1 MTTFSD
7 RGLADALADAR
18 DLPDGEARC
27 AELERIATRADAT
40 GDPRTGLAAR
50 FALIE
55 AYLHLGERWRLV
67 EPVRR
72 CLAALDRTPGLLDGR
87 PGDEVG
93 LRRHQRQAVEA
104 LFGTPRISLD
114 QARSLLDDLAER
126 LGPDA
131 EPVAELRCRLADH
144 LGDEPTARREYARW
158 HDDRSGP
165 PPHRDPDRPEHQPG
179 PAGRAPRHDR
189 EGPAEQSGSAGPERG
204 RPAGPDPVAAGR
216 RSRRGGDVAAA
227 AFGADVANES
237 AGRRSVGD
245 ISSRASHGCPGCAP
259 ARRAELLAGWGEPAA
274 ALAALRPVFDG
285 EVGCTD
291 QPERALAAALLPWLR
306 TGAAA
311 RAARAHVRA
320 YRRHRRERT
329 AFPLLATHLRYCALG
344 GHLDHGLD
352 LLAEQLPRLD
362 QPADDLSAMEFATA
376 GALLCGLAVEA
387 GLGGRRIHRAGHG
400 PRPAAEVDVATLGG
414 QLQSLAIELAGSFD
428 ARNGTGHQSGRIAS
442 WLAERPVAEPVPLP
456 DEDDVDDWP
465 DDDPAEPG
473 PPGEEDPAPLSLA
486 LLTAALDVR
495 GDGYAVEPDGTVVG
509 RWGEAVIQ
517 FRRLGRRG
525 EILHARVVA
534 TRRLPETR
542 RAEAYAFC
550 NAWNHDRLLPSAYVH
565 DPGDG
570 TLVLA
575 ADVTTD
581 LAYGVAPAQLV
592 VLVTAAVSTGA
603 AYAEAV
609 AALP

>member
-1 MTTFSD
+1 MTTSRD

-27 AELERIATRADAT
+27 AELERIAARADAT
-40 GDPRTGLAAR
+40 DDPRTGLAAR
-50 FALIE
+50 FALME
-55 AYLHLGERWRLV
+55 AYLHLGQRWRLV

-72 CLAALDRTPGLLDGR
+72 SLAALDRTPGLLDGR
-87 PGDEVG
+87 PGDAEQ
-93 LRRHQRQAVEA
+93 LHRHQRQAVEA
-104 LFGTPRISLD
+104 VFGTPRISLD
-114 QARSLLDDLAER
+114 QARSLMDGLADR

-131 EPVAELRCRLADH
+131 EPVAELRSRLADH

-158 HDDRSGP
+158 HDDRSGAT
-165 PPHRDPDRPEHQPG
+165 D
-179 PAGRAPRHDR
+179 A
-189 EGPAEQSGSAGPERG
+189 
-204 RPAGPDPVAAGR
+204 VA
-216 RSRRGGDVAAA
+216 
-227 AFGADVANES
+227 
-237 AGRRSVGD
+237 
-245 ISSRASHGCPGCAP
+245 GCPGCAP
-259 ARRAELLAGWGEPAA
+259 ARRAELLAGWGEPGA
-274 ALAALRPVFDG
+274 ALTALRPVLDG

-306 TGAAA
+306 TGEVT
-311 RAARAHVRA
+311 RAARAHVWA
-320 YRRHRRERT
+320 YRRHRRERA
-329 AFPLLATHLRYCALG
+329 AFPVLAAHLRYCALG
-344 GHLDHGLD
+344 GHLDRGLG

-362 QPADDLSAMEFATA
+362 QPADDLSAMEFAAA

-387 GLGGRRIHRAGHG
+387 GLGDRRIHRPGHG
-400 PRPAAEVDVATLGG
+400 PRPATEVEVATLGG
-414 QLQSLAIELAGSFD
+414 QLQVLATELAGSFD

-442 WLAERPVAEPVPLP
+442 WLAERPLADPVPLP
-456 DEDDVDDWP
+456 AEDDVDDWP

-473 PPGEEDPAPLSLA
+473 PPGEEEPVPLTLT

-495 GDGYAVEPDGTVVG
+495 GDGYAVAPDGTVVG

-517 FRRLGRRG
+517 FRRLGQQG
-525 EILHARVVA
+525 EILHARAVA
-534 TRRLPETR
+534 TRRLPAAR

-550 NAWNHDRLLPSAYVH
+550 NAWNHDRLLPAAYVH

-581 LAYGVAPAQLV
+581 LTHGVAPAQLV
-592 VLVTAAVSTGA
+592 VLVTAAASTGA

>member
-1 MTTFSD
+1 MTTFRD

-27 AELERIATRADAT
+27 AELERIAARADAT

-72 CLAALDRTPGLLDGR
+72 CLAALDRYPGLLDGR
-87 PGDEVG
+87 AGDAER

-131 EPVAELRCRLADH
+131 DPVAELRCRLADH

-158 HDDRSGP
+158 PDGRSDSARRTPRHDPEQPDGRSGP
-165 PPHRDPDRPEHQPG
+165 TGSAARDP
-179 PAGRAPRHDR
+179 A
-189 EGPAEQSGSAGPERG
+189 
-204 RPAGPDPVAAGR
+204 AAGR
-216 RSRRGGDVAAA
+216 RSRRGGDGVAAA
-227 AFGADVANES
+227 SGADVADDS
-237 AGRRSVGD
+237 AGRRSASD
-245 ISSRASHGCPGCAP
+245 ISSTVGLGHGCPGCAP

-285 EVGCTD
+285 EVSCTD
-291 QPERALAAALLPWLR
+291 QPERALAVALLPWLR
-306 TGAAA
+306 TGAAT

-329 AFPLLATHLRYCALG
+329 AFPLLAAHLRFCALG

-362 QPADDLSAMEFATA
+362 RPADDLSAMEFAAA

-387 GLGGRRIHRAGHG
+387 GLGGRRMHRPGHG
-400 PRPAAEVDVATLGG
+400 ARPAAEVDVATLGG
-414 QLQSLAIELAGSFD
+414 QLQALAIELAGSFD

-442 WLAERPVAEPVPLP
+442 WLAERPVADPVPLP
-456 DEDDVDDWP
+456 AEDDVDDWP

-473 PPGEEDPAPLSLA
+473 PPGEDDPVPLSLA

-495 GDGYAVEPDGTVVG
+495 GDGYAVQPDGTVVG

-534 TRRLPETR
+534 TRRLPAAR
-542 RAEAYAFC
+542 HAEAYAFC
-550 NAWNHDRLLPSAYVH
+550 NAWNHDRLLPAAYVH

-581 LAYGVAPAQLV
+581 LAYGVAPAQLA

>member
-1 MTTFSD
+1 MTTFRD
-7 RGLADALADAR
+7 RGLAQALADAR

-27 AELERIATRADAT
+27 AELDRIAARADAT
-40 GDPRTGLAAR
+40 GDPRTALAAR

-55 AYLHLGERWRLV
+55 AYLQLGERWRLV

-72 CLAALDRTPGLLDGR
+72 CLAALDRTPGLLAGR
-87 PGDEVG
+87 PGEAER
-93 LRRHQRQAVEA
+93 LHRHQRQAVEA
-104 LFGTPRISLD
+104 LFATPRVGLD
-114 QARSLLDDLAER
+114 QARSLLDDLADR

-131 EPVAELRCRLADH
+131 EAVAELRCRLADH

-158 HDDRSGP
+158 PDD
-165 PPHRDPDRPEHQPG
+165 HPG
-179 PAGRAPRHDR
+179 SAGRARR
-189 EGPAEQSGSAGPERG
+189 SEPERS
-204 RPAGPDPVAAGR
+204 AGPDPVA
-216 RSRRGGDVAAA
+216 
-227 AFGADVANES
+227 
-237 AGRRSVGD
+237 
-245 ISSRASHGCPGCAP
+245 GCPGCAP

-274 ALAALRPVFDG
+274 ALAALRPVLDG

-291 QPERALAAALLPWLR
+291 QPERTLAVALLPWLR
-306 TGAAA
+306 TGEAA

-320 YRRHRRERT
+320 YRRHRRERE
-329 AFPLLATHLRYCALG
+329 AFPLLAAHLRFCALG
-344 GHLDHGLD
+344 GHLARGLD
-352 LLAEQLPRLD
+352 ILAEQLPRLD
-362 QPADDLSAMEFATA
+362 RTADDLAAMEFAAA

-387 GLGGRRIHRAGHG
+387 GFRGRRIHRPGHG
-400 PRPAAEVDVATLGG
+400 PRPAAEVDLATLGG
-414 QLQSLAIELAGSFD
+414 QLQMLATTLAGSFD

-442 WLAERPVAEPVPLP
+442 WLADRPLAEPVPLP
-456 DEDDVDDWP
+456 AEDAADEWP

-473 PPGEEDPAPLSLA
+473 PPGEEELAPLTLA
-486 LLTAALDVR
+486 LLTAALDGR

-517 FRRLGRRG
+517 FRRLGRDG

-534 TRRLPETR
+534 TRRLPAAR

-550 NAWNHDRLLPSAYVH
+550 NAWNHDRLLPAAYLH

-570 TLVLA
+570 TVELA
-575 ADVTTD
+575 ATVTTD
-581 LAYGVAPAQLV
+581 LTHGVAPAQLV